1 MSFLYPAF
9 LLGALAVAVPIA
21 LHFLRRDVAP
31 EVPFTAVRLL
41 RSSPVARSRRRRL
54 RDLLLLAARV
64 AALLL
69 LAAAFARPYVAGASA
84 SSTMRIVAVDRSF
97 SMDAPARF
105 TRALD
110 VARRIIDEAAAA
122 DQVALIAFDDR
133 ADVVAPPGTAAA
145 ARAALAGLRPGFGGT
160 RYRTLLTK
168 AAEVAGA
175 GAARLVIV
183 SDLQRAGWDNEGHAV
198 LPSNVAVDLRD
209 PGGPPMRNVSVA
221 AVRPAPDRVVV
232 SVRNAGPEPR
242 NGQVRIDRDGHTVA
256 SARYVAQPGTSVDVP
271 IPYRPPGHGSI
282 AVSVDD
288 PDGFAAD
295 NTRFVVL
302 DPLKDESALLV
313 TSGASESG
321 FYLARALGSA
331 AAGGDQRFDTRLT
344 TSATMP
350 HDGLAGYCAVVL
362 LSTRGL
368 ERRARESLAAFVRSG
383 GGLLIAASPD
393 VDAVVLSTTFDW
405 QPALK
410 LTSAPESGGATAL
423 SVTDLRHP
431 VFRPFGILSANLG
444 QVRFERSWQL
454 DGQGWD
460 VAARFT
466 DGSPALLER
475 REGRGRIVLFASD
488 MDRKWNDFPLHSS
501 FVPFGIEAVRY
512 VAGRRDRGVEYV
524 PGAEPEGAGER
535 PGVYRAKSDGRM
547 VAVNVDSA
555 ESGTE
560 VMRPDEFTA
569 MIESVSPAAGAVLDP
584 RARMV
589 EARQSYWQYGL
600 LLMLAA
606 LIAESFMGRA

>member
-9 LLGALAVAVPIA
+9 LLGALAVAMPIA

-64 AALLL
+64 GALLL

-84 SSTMRIVAVDRSF
+84 SSTMRIVALDRSF
-97 SMDAPARF
+97 SMDASGRF
-105 TRALD
+105 ARALD
-110 VARRIIDEAAAA
+110 VAGRAIDEAGVG

-133 ADVVAPPGTAAA
+133 ADLVAPPGTAAA
-145 ARAALAGLRPGFGGT
+145 ARAALAALRPGFGGT
-160 RYRTLLTK
+160 RYRALLTK

-175 GAARLVIV
+175 SAARLVIV
-183 SDLQRAGWDNEGHAV
+183 SDLQRAGWEGEGHAV

-209 PGGPPMRNVSVA
+209 RGGPPMRNVSVA
-221 AVRPAPDRVVV
+221 AVRPAADRVVA
-232 SVRNAGPEPR
+232 SVRNAGPAPR
-242 NGQVRIDRDGHTVA
+242 SGEVRIDRDGHTVA

-271 IPYRPPGHGSI
+271 IAYRTPGHGSI

-288 PDGFAAD
+288 PDGFASD

-302 DPLKDESALLV
+302 DPQKDESALLV

-350 HDGLAGYCAVVL
+350 HDGLAGYSAVVL

-410 LTSAPESGGATAL
+410 SATESGEATAL

-454 DGQGWD
+454 DGKGWD
-460 VAARFT
+460 VTARFT

-475 REGRGRIVLFASD
+475 REGQGRIVLFASD
-488 MDRKWNDFPLHSS
+488 VDRKWNDFPLHPS

-512 VAGRRDRGVEYV
+512 VAGRRDRGAEYV
-524 PGAEPEGAGER
+524 SGTEPEGAEGR
-535 PGVYRAKSDGRM
+535 PGVYRAKTDGRM

-555 ESGTE
+555 ESGTD

-584 RARMV
+584 RARLV